1 MGLPDI
7 EMREKVIE
15 NKIKTALASLGINCW
30 FFKHAASAAMKVG
43 IPDIICCIKGRF
55 VGIEVKQENGIQSDA
70 QKVTC
75 KNIREAGG
83 EYWIVWSYE
92 DFVEQFNE
100 FARKLKHEK
109 KKQNYF

>member
-1 MGLPDI
+1 
-7 EMREKVIE
+7 MREKVIE
-15 NKIKTALASLGINCW
+15 NKIKTTLSSLGINCW

-55 VGIEVKQENGIQSDA
+55 VGIEVKQEDGIQSDA

>member
-1 MGLPDI
+1 
-7 EMREKVIE
+7 MREKVIE
-15 NKIKTALASLGINCW
+15 NKIKTVLTSLGINCW

-55 VGIEVKQENGIQSDA
+55 VGIEVKQEDGIQSDA
-70 QKVTC
+70 QKVTG

>member
-1 MGLPDI
+1 
-7 EMREKVIE
+7 MREKVIE
-15 NKIKTALASLGINCW
+15 NKIKTALTSLGINCW

-55 VGIEVKQENGIQSDA
+55 VGIEVKQEDGTQSDA

>member
-1 MGLPDI
+1 
-7 EMREKVIE
+7 MREKVIE

>member
-1 MGLPDI
+1 
-7 EMREKVIE
+7 
-15 NKIKTALASLGINCW
+15 
-30 FFKHAASAAMKVG
+30 MKVG

-55 VGIEVKQENGIQSDA
+55 VGIEVKQEDGIQSDA

>member
-1 MGLPDI
+1 
-7 EMREKVIE
+7 MREKVIE
-15 NKIKTALASLGINCW
+15 NRIKKTLSNLGTNCW

-43 IPDIICCIKGRF
+43 IPDIICCIKGHF
-55 VGIEVKQENGIQSDA
+55 VGIEVKQEDGIQSDA

>member
-1 MGLPDI
+1 
-7 EMREKVIE
+7 MREKVIE
-15 NKIKTALASLGINCW
+15 NKIKTALTSLGINCW

-55 VGIEVKQENGIQSDA
+55 VGIEVKQEDGIQSDA

-75 KNIREAGG
+75 KNIQEAGG

-100 FARKLKHEK
+100 FARRLKHEK

>member
-1 MGLPDI
+1 
-7 EMREKVIE
+7 MREKVIE
-15 NKIKTALASLGINCW
+15 NKIKTVLTSLGINCW
-30 FFKHAASAAMKVG
+30 FFKHAASAAKKVG

-55 VGIEVKQENGIQSDA
+55 VGIEVKQEDGIQSDA

-92 DFVEQFNE
+92 DFVEQFND
-100 FARKLKHEK
+100 FARRIKNEK
-109 KKQNYF
+109 KK

>member
-1 MGLPDI
+1 MGLLGI
-7 EMREKVIE
+7 KMREKVIE
-15 NKIKTALASLGINCW
+15 NKIKTVLTSLGINCW

-55 VGIEVKQENGIQSDA
+55 VGIEVKQEDGIQSDA

>member
-55 VGIEVKQENGIQSDA
+55 VGIEVKQEDGIQSDA

>member
-1 MGLPDI
+1 
-7 EMREKVIE
+7 MREKVIE
-15 NKIKTALASLGINCW
+15 NKIKTALISLGINCW

-55 VGIEVKQENGIQSDA
+55 VGIEVKQEDGIQSDA
-70 QKVTC
+70 QKATC

>member
-1 MGLPDI
+1 MGLPGI